1 MSANPSEHITHRSA
15 VMQAECDHMGHLNVR
30 HYVAKFDEATWVF
43 FADIG
48 LTPSYFKT
56 SGMGMAALEMNIKYL
71 AELLAG
77 EVVTISSALL
87 EVRDKV
93 IIYTHTMSNGETG
106 RIAATCHEV
115 AVHLDRQA
123 RKSCP
128 FPAALKLQMQNRL

>member
-1 MSANPSEHITHRSA
+1 
-15 VMQAECDHMGHLNVR
+15 MQAQCDHMGHMNVR
-30 HYVAKFDEATWVF
+30 HYVAKFDEATWVL

-56 SGMGMAALEMNIKYL
+56 SGMGMAALEMNIRYM

-77 EVVTISSALL
+77 DVITITSTLL
-87 EVRDKV
+87 EIKDKI
-93 IIYTHTMSNGETG
+93 IIYDHTMTNSQTG
-106 RIAATCHEV
+106 KTAATCYEV

-128 FPAALKLQMQNRL
+128 FPGNLKSRMQNALNATQIC